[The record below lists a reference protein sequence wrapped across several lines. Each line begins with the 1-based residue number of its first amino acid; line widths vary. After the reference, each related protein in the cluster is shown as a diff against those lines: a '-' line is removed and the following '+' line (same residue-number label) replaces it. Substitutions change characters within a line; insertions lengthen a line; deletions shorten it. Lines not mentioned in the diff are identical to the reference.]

1 MYYSPQNMDTYSSSP
16 ATTRTL
22 ELRLMHHYT
31 MMTASTLA
39 AGNTAVGRE
48 AWKVTVPNLAF
59 EAPCLMDALLAV
71 SALHLR
77 SLCPDKS
84 LVRASHGYM
93 ASALSKYSSA
103 LSSGIDMG
111 NAETLFIASALIAFQ
126 TSTSRQFMIED
137 GSSEPENAYV
147 VPLAWFQAFQGVKAV
162 VMASWQWLRGSQRL
176 YPIIDQQPALRLDLW
191 SDKPKFFSPLLEGLE
206 DQLRQEDEQQRCE
219 TRWAYEHSVACL
231 SWAHQRPERAGIL
244 GFPAT
249 VSRRFVE
256 LIAEKDPRALVIVA
270 CFFAMTRAVDDVW
283 WLKGVAKREVTG
295 LMTML
300 PSEWWSKMDWAVR
313 IATMEGSI
321 DEDTWGAALPGVDE
335 PSQTKTLEDRLH
347 THLDILT
354 QIAPELS

>member
-1 MYYSPQNMDTYSSSP
+1 
-16 ATTRTL
+16 
-22 ELRLMHHYT
+22 MHHYT
-31 MMTASTLA
+31 MMTANTLA

-84 LVRASHGYM
+84 LIRASHGYM
-93 ASALSKYSSA
+93 ASALSQYSSTLVA
-103 LSSGIDMG
+103 GMDSS
-111 NAETLFIASALIAFQ
+111 NAEALFTTSALIAFQ
-126 TSTSRQFMIED
+126 ISASRQFMIED
-137 GSSEPENAYV
+137 SHHGGSQPENGYV
-147 VPLAWFQAFQGVKAV
+147 LPLEWFQAFQGVKAV

-191 SDKPKFFSPLLEGLE
+191 SDKPKFFSALLEGLE
-206 DQLRQEDEQQRCE
+206 DQIRGTDEQHRSE
-219 TRWAYEHSVACL
+219 TRKAYEHSVACL
-231 SWAHQRPERAGIL
+231 NWAHQRPERAAIL

-256 LIAEKDPRALVIVA
+256 LIAEKDPRALVIVS

-283 WLKGVAKREVTG
+283 WLKGVARREVTG

-300 PSEWWSKMDWAVR
+300 PPEWRSKMDWAIRV
-313 IATMEGSI
+313 ATTEGSV
-321 DEDTWGAALPGVDE
+321 DEDTWGAALPRAGEV
-335 PSQTKTLEDRLH
+335 SQTKDKEDRLH
-347 THLDILT
+347 AHLDILT